1 VKDLTE
7 QMGQNIG
14 LAQNK
19 GVLIND
25 LQDKTDNL
33 ARSADDFKR
42 TAHHVRKEM
51 WWKNMK
57 MRICIVVGII
67 ILLIVIIVP
76 SGTHA
81 PKILTSLSLTSSSC
95 RFKTYLIISAI
106 VVVTLE
112 SVDTFVSS
120 ESLEGQCNTTS

>member
-1 VKDLTE
+1 VETLKE
-7 QMGQNIG
+7 QLQQNHG
-14 LAQNK
+14 LVQNK

-33 ARSADDFKR
+33 ARSANDFKR
-42 TAHHVRKEM
+42 TTNLVRKEM
-51 WWKNMK
+51 WMKNMK

-81 PKILTSLSLTSSSC
+81 PKILTSLNLTSSSC

-120 ESLEGQCNTTS
+120 ESFEGQCNTTS